1 MRPTRPIRNTLLS
14 TRKEQPKP
22 RRFTRCAILHNT
34 PSFTPFTRR
43 LFKLPSPPPTPPQNH
58 HDLPSFLTYAD
69 RIALPESSTTYVG
82 MRYEYT
88 VQQALRR
95 FAFSLHR
102 VGGRDDLGVDLV
114 GTWHLPKH
122 EHPLRVFVQCK
133 ALKTKLGPN
142 FVRELEGSFNLRSS
156 PVDGG
161 GGAGGKLGVLV
172 GTREATKGVRDAMAR
187 SPYPVMWMMV
197 EKERGTLLQ
206 ALWNAKG
213 EEMGLGGLGV
223 EVQFSSEPSSTTKS
237 IALTCDGEEIP
248 GMDEVER
255 NMAELEDRWMALW
268 GKDGSM
274 PESRKLALL
283 DIVEKLYPEE
293 KPLFGTTGVTGTCSM
308 LSDEDRERVLQLVR
322 ENESV
327 QKE

>member
-1 MRPTRPIRNTLLS
+1 MRPTTSIRNILFL
-14 TRKEQPKP
+14 TRRKKQCH
-22 RRFTRCAILHNT
+22 RQFTQCTILYKT

-43 LFKLPSPPPTPPQNH
+43 LFKLPSPPPTPSQNH

-69 RIALPESSTTYVG
+69 RIALPESSTTYIG
-82 MRYEYT
+82 THYEYT

-122 EHPLRVFVQCK
+122 EYPLRVFVQCK
-133 ALKTKLGPN
+133 ALKTKLSPN
-142 FVRELEGSFNLRSS
+142 LVRELEGSFNLRSS

-161 GGAGGKLGVLV
+161 GGGRKLGVLV

-187 SPYPVMWMMV
+187 SAYPVMWMMV

-223 EVQFSSEPSSTTKS
+223 EVQFSSDPSLTTKS
-237 IALTCDGEEIP
+237 IALTWNGEEIL
-248 GMDEVER
+248 GMDEVEKD
-255 NMAELEDRWMALW
+255 MARLENRWLALW
-268 GKDGSM
+268 EKDGPM

-283 DIVEKLYPEE
+283 DIVEKLYPDE
-293 KPLFGTTGVTGTCSM
+293 KPLLGTTGPTGTCSM
-308 LSDEDRERVLQLVR
+308 LFDEDRERILRLLS
-322 ENESV
+322 EGESA
-327 QKE
+327 QIES

>member
-1 MRPTRPIRNTLLS
+1 PL
-14 TRKEQPKP
+14 
-22 RRFTRCAILHNT
+22 
-34 PSFTPFTRR
+34 TRR
-43 LFKLPSPPPTPPQNH
+43 LFKLPSLPPTPSQNH
-58 HDLPSFLTYAD
+58 HDLPSFLAYAD

-82 MRYEYT
+82 THYEYT
-88 VQQALRR
+88 VQQVLRR
-95 FAFSLHR
+95 FAFSLRR

-142 FVRELEGSFNLRSS
+142 LVRELEGSFNLRSS
-156 PVDGG
+156 PVDSGG
-161 GGAGGKLGVLV
+161 GGGGKLGVLV

-187 SPYPVMWMMV
+187 SSYPVMWMMV

-223 EVQFSSEPSSTTKS
+223 EVQFSSEPSSITKN
-237 IALTCDGEEIP
+237 IALTWDGEEIP

-255 NMAELEDRWMALW
+255 DMARLEDRWMALW
-268 GKDGSM
+268 EKDGPM
-274 PESRKLALL
+274 PESRKWALL
-283 DIVEKLYPEE
+283 DIVEKLYPGE
-293 KPLFGTTGVTGTCSM
+293 KPLVGTMGFTGTCSI
-308 LSDEDRERVLQLVR
+308 LSDEDRKKVLQLL
-322 ENESV
+322 
-327 QKE
+327 